1 MLKNYIKIAW
11 RNLMKDRQF
20 TLLNLVG
27 LSTGLTCAILI
38 YLWINDEV
46 HVDKFHAKDSQLYQV
61 MTNVENSEGVQTMA
75 ATPGI
80 LARTLK
86 EDMPEV
92 EYASAVIYP
101 YWAGETTLSVKEDNL
116 NAVGY
121 YAEKDYFNIFY
132 YPLLQGNKDQV
143 LSDKNSIVISK
154 QLAMKLFHTT
164 ENVVGRTIEWQ
175 HEKQYQVSGVFDDMP
190 ANSSVKH
197 DYILPFDVYL
207 EQYSFLK
214 SWGSIDPSTYLVL
227 KKGTDI
233 AQFNKKILNFTR
245 TKDKNAGYKLF
256 ARQYSSGYL
265 YNRYVNGMQVGG
277 RIEYV
282 RMFSIIALFILIIA
296 SINFMNLST
305 AKASKRLKEVGIRK
319 VVGANRKLLIFQY
332 LGESILI
339 TFLALVV
346 TLVILPFLLPAFN
359 HITGKQISLYVE
371 PVLWLSV
378 LGITLFTGIL
388 AGFYPAFYLSGFN
401 PIAILKGKLR
411 ASLGEI
417 WVRKGLVM
425 FQFIISAV
433 FIIAVL
439 VVYKQIRYIQ
449 TKDPGYNVDNI
460 ISFQLGS
467 EVITKTPVFVN
478 AIRSLP
484 GVVAASSID
493 HASIVADYGSTSD
506 IHWEGKQPDD
516 KTSFANI
523 GVYYGAIETLGM
535 TMKEGRSFNN
545 NVSSDSTEIIFNEA
559 AVKSMGLTNPVGKV
573 VKMWGVNRKIAGVVK
588 DFNFESIHQHVKPFA
603 MRLEP
608 AATYRIMVRIKAGKN
623 RETIDLL
630 RKAYEKFDPGFP
642 FVYKF
647 VDSEYQAQYT
657 AENRLAALSAYA
669 AGLAI
674 VISCLGLFGLAAF
687 TAQRRNKEIGIRK
700 VLGASERSVVVLLSA
715 DFLKLVLIAVFIAFP
730 LAGWLMNQWLAGFA
744 YRTAIGV
751 DVFLIAGVATILI
764 TLVVVSY
771 QGIKAS
777 LTDPVRSLKAE

>member
-11 RNLMKDRQF
+11 RNLLKDRQF

-46 HVDKFHAKDSQLYQV
+46 HVDRFHAMDDQLYQV
-61 MTNVENSEGVQTMA
+61 MTNIENSEGVQTMA

-80 LARTLK
+80 LARTMK
-86 EDMPEV
+86 NDMPEV
-92 EYASAVIYP
+92 EYAAAVIYP
-101 YWAGETTLSVKEDNL
+101 YWAGETTLSVKDDNL

-121 YAEKDYFNIFY
+121 YAEKDYFNIFS

-143 LSDKNSIVISK
+143 LSDKNNIVISK
-154 QLAMKLFHTT
+154 QLALKLFHTT

-175 HEKQYQVSGVFDDMP
+175 HEKQYQVSGVFDIP

-207 EQYSFLK
+207 DQYSFLN

-233 AQFNKKILNFTR
+233 DRFNKKITDYTR

-256 ARQYSSGYL
+256 ARRYSSGYL
-265 YNRYVNGMQVGG
+265 YNRFENGVLAGG

-319 VVGANRKLLIFQY
+319 VVGADRKLLVFQY
-332 LGESILI
+332 LGESVLI
-339 TFLALVV
+339 TFLALLA
-346 TLVILPFLLPAFN
+346 TLVLLPFLLPAFN
-359 HITGKQISLYVE
+359 QITGKQISLQAD
-371 PVLWLSV
+371 PVLWTSV

-388 AGFYPAFYLSGFN
+388 AGIYPAFYLSGFN

-425 FQFIISAV
+425 FQFVISAV

-460 ISFQLGS
+460 ISFQMGS

-478 AIRSLP
+478 AIRNMP

-506 IHWEGKQPDD
+506 IYWEGKQPND

-523 GVYYGAIETLGM
+523 GVYYGVIETLGM
-535 TMKEGRSFNN
+535 TMKEGRSFNS

-559 AVKSMGLTNPVGKV
+559 AIKSMGLTNPVGKI
-573 VKMWGVNRKIAGVVK
+573 VKMWGVKRKIAGVVK
-588 DFNFESIHQHVKPFA
+588 DFNFESIHEHVKPFA

-608 AATYRIMVRIKAGKN
+608 AATYRILVRIKAGKN
-623 RETIDLL
+623 RETIDML
-630 RKAYEKFDPGFP
+630 RRAYEKFDPGFP

-647 VDSEYQAQYT
+647 VDGEYQAQYT
-657 AENRLAALSAYA
+657 AENRLGALSAYA

-687 TAQRRNKEIGIRK
+687 TAQRRKKEIGIRK
-700 VLGASERSVVVLLSA
+700 VLGASERSVVVMLSA

-730 LAGWLMNQWLAGFA
+730 LAWWLMDQWLAGFA
-744 YRTAIGV
+744 YRTAIGA
-751 DVFLIAGVATILI
+751 DVFLVAGVATILI
-764 TLVVVSY
+764 TLVIVSY
-771 QGIKAS
+771 QGIRAS
-777 LTDPVRSLKAE
+777 LMDPVRSLRTE

>member
-11 RNLMKDRQF
+11 RNIMKDRQF

-38 YLWINDEV
+38 YLWINDEI

-61 MTNVENSEGVQTMA
+61 MTNVENSDGIQTMP

-101 YWAGETTLSVKEDNL
+101 YWAGETTLSVKDDNL
-116 NAVGY
+116 NAIGY
-121 YAEKDYFNIFY
+121 YAEKDYFNIFS

-143 LSDKNSIVISK
+143 LSDKNNIVISK
-154 QLAMKLFHTT
+154 QLALKLFHTT
-164 ENVVGRTIEWQ
+164 ENVVGRTVEWQ
-175 HEKQYQVSGVFDDMP
+175 HERQYQVSGVFDDIP
-190 ANSSVKH
+190 AGSSVKH

-233 AQFNKKILNFTR
+233 SQFNKKILDYTR

-256 ARQYSSGYL
+256 ARRYSSGYL
-265 YNRYVNGMQVGG
+265 YNRYENGVQAGG

-319 VVGANRKLLIFQY
+319 VVGAGRKVLVLQY
-332 LGESILI
+332 LGESVLI
-339 TFLALVV
+339 TFLALVA
-346 TLVILPFLLPAFN
+346 TLVLLPFLLPAFN
-359 HITGKQISLYVE
+359 HITGKQISLHAD
-371 PVLWLSV
+371 PVLCMSV

-439 VVYKQIRYIQ
+439 VVYRQIRYIQ

-467 EVITKTPVFVN
+467 ELATRTPVFVN
-478 AIRSLP
+478 AIRNLP
-484 GVVAASSID
+484 GVAAASSID
-493 HASIVADYGSTSD
+493 HTSIVNDYGSTSD
-506 IHWEGKQPDD
+506 ILWEGKQRDD

-535 TMKEGRSFNN
+535 TMKEGRSFNS
-545 NVSSDSTEIIFNEA
+545 NVSADSTEIIFNEA
-559 AVKSMGLTNPVGKV
+559 AIKSMGLSDPVGKV
-573 VKMWGVNRKIAGVVK
+573 VKMWGVNRKIAGIVK
-588 DFNFESIHQHVKPFA
+588 DFNFESVHEHVKPFA
-603 MRLEP
+603 IRLEP

-647 VDSEYQAQYT
+647 VDGEYQAQYT
-657 AENRLAALSAYA
+657 AENRLGALSAYA
-669 AGLAI
+669 AGLAV

-687 TAQRRNKEIGIRK
+687 TAQRRKKEIGIRK
-700 VLGASERSVVVLLSA
+700 VLGASERSVVVMLSA

-730 LAGWLMNQWLAGFA
+730 LAWWIMDQWLAGFA
-744 YRTAIGV
+744 YRTAIGA
-751 DVFLIAGVATILI
+751 DVFLIAGVSTVLI
-764 TLVVVSY
+764 TLMIVSY
-771 QGIKAS
+771 QGIRAS
-777 LTDPVRSLKAE
+777 LTDPVKSLKVE